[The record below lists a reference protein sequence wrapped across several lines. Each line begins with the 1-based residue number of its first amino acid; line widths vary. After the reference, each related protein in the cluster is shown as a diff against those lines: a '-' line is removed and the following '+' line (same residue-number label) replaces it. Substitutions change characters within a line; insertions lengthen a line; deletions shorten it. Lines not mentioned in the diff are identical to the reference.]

1 MGLLQEAVL
10 SSSRVAGITMKH
22 SDVLYCTRCMCHI
35 VDKIFSRPGFIGC
48 MCFRVPYQCTLPVIN
63 DLLRPSLRPRH
74 WKQVVRL
81 ALPRRSAA
89 TKSLSP
95 EEIKTLSLGRFME
108 FWLHGE
114 AILLQ
119 GVFSWKPSAEYHIL
133 YLNIVVCACQLML
146 QMSDSLLTELTRT

>member
-1 MGLLQEAVL
+1 MGLVQEAVL

-22 SDVLYCTRCMCHI
+22 SDVLCCTRCMRHI
-35 VDKIFSRPGFIGC
+35 VDKIFARPGFIGC
-48 MCFRVPYQCTLPVIN
+48 MCFHVPYQCTLPVIN

-108 FWLHGE
+108 FRLHGE

-119 GVFSWKPSAEYHIL
+119 GIFSWKPSAEYHIV
-133 YLNIVVCACQLML
+133 YLNIVVCACQLMQ